1 MVFRLSLFLIVLTG
15 IILVGQDI
23 AATLSAKAALADGAS
38 PYFVTD
44 EALFLYIWVPLVALS
59 ASALFLA
66 PGLIL
71 AWAVR
76 TPSDRFEHWLL
87 KGFTLS
93 LFGVPAIA
101 ALVQVVSGIQMTETA
116 FILLI
121 LMLCLLSLYLF
132 PAHFFEP
139 QMFRGK
145 SWDIIGMILLP
156 LAVLLLM
163 SPKFYWE
170 VLNDDGAHS
179 FLNAM
184 LFIIRG
190 LPFWPPDSG
199 AIGGYPTPKM
209 MTETFMQAGF
219 MRIFGPYEV
228 SIRLAY
234 LPGIS
239 ILFGVMLA
247 LVRPAKTD
255 GGMQAV
261 LGLGLA
267 LLLFSFVMAFNPS
280 YNPYFADIA
289 LPMAREPMILLGVLG
304 YILFFSE
311 QKFGWMAA
319 VSTLGLLTAPNGL
332 LLIGFFLISYFLLT
346 RPFPIRQV
354 IIGGGIALA
363 ILILAS
369 LFEMLLGRFGVMNQ
383 STEFNTDSILNRLRF
398 ITIFETERTLF
409 WLLPSGILPGL
420 ALLAW
425 PWQDKLS
432 KALTLSVIAYVLF
445 FHIQAYRILPHH
457 FTPAMIIPLIVFWR
471 LRLVQAAPTPALVC
485 ALSGLAVS
493 LWISWPETLR
503 PFTLTRNLADRI
515 KFEVEAGTFPD
526 AEEINAVQTLIDEA
540 FPPIWTEAE
549 LEERYMAGAL
559 SVYVH
564 ARMPTLKD
572 TAADYFIRATD
583 TPLHPGESIIGD
595 TVDDWV
601 LVTRDSAIYESD
613 LRNTDQPIS
622 IAPVYHVPFDIIFG
636 RGAREAP
643 YPVWDIARVVG
654 LR

>member
-1 MVFRLSLFLIVLTG
+1 MVFRLSLFLIVLAG
-15 IILVGQDI
+15 ILLAGQDI

-38 PYFVTD
+38 PYFVVND
-44 EALFLYIWVPLVALS
+44 ALFLYIWVPLVTLS

-71 AWAVR
+71 AWGIRA
-76 TPSDRFEHWLL
+76 PGDRFEHWLL

-93 LFGVPAIA
+93 LFGIPTIA
-101 ALVQVVSGIQMTETA
+101 ALVQAVSGVQMTEAA

-121 LMLCLLSLYLF
+121 LLLCVPGLYLF
-132 PAHFFEP
+132 QARSFETE
-139 QMFRGK
+139 MFRGK

-184 LFIIRG
+184 LFMIRG

-209 MTETFMQAGF
+209 MTETFLQSGF

-247 LVRPAKTD
+247 FVRPTKTRGD
-255 GGMQAV
+255 MQTV
-261 LGLGLA
+261 FGLGMA

-289 LPMAREPMILLGVLG
+289 LPMVREPMILLGVLG
-304 YILFFSE
+304 YILFFQE
-311 QKFGWMAA
+311 QKFGWMAI
-319 VSTLGLLTAPNGL
+319 VSTLALFTAPNGF
-332 LLIGFFLISYFLLT
+332 LLIGFFLISFFLLT
-346 RPFPIRQV
+346 RPLPFRQV
-354 IIGGGIALA
+354 TIGGGIAVA
-363 ILILAS
+363 ILIMAS
-369 LFEMLLGRFGVMNQ
+369 LFELLLDRLGLMGL
-383 STEFNTDSILNRLRF
+383 STEFNTSSILNRLRF
-398 ITIFETERTLF
+398 ITIFDTGRILF
-409 WLLPSGILPGL
+409 WLLPCGILPGL

-432 KALTLSVIAYVLF
+432 RALTLSVIAYVLF
-445 FHIQAYRILPHH
+445 FYVQAYRILPHH
-457 FTPAMIIPLIVFWR
+457 FVPAAIIPLIVFWR
-471 LRLVQAAPTPALVC
+471 LRLVQAAPTLALVG
-485 ALSGLAVS
+485 ALAGLAIS
-493 LWISWPETLR
+493 AWISWPETLR
-503 PFTLTRNLADRI
+503 PFTITRHLGHRI
-515 KFEVEAGTFPD
+515 AFETDVAPFPDVEEIGTVEA
-526 AEEINAVQTLIDEA
+526 LIDEA
-540 FPPIWTEAE
+540 FPPIWTQAE
-549 LEERYMAGAL
+549 LEKRYMAGAL
-559 SVYVH
+559 SVYVY
-564 ARMPTLKD
+564 ARIMTPND
-572 TAADYFIRATD
+572 TAADYFVRAVD
-583 TPLHPGESIIGD
+583 APLRADERIIGD
-595 TVDDWV
+595 AIDGRV
-601 LVTRDSAIYESD
+601 LVTRGSAIYESD
-613 LRNTDQPIS
+613 LHNTRVPVS
-622 IAPVYHVPFDIIFG
+622 IAPVYRVSFDVIFG
-636 RGAREAP
+636 RGVRETP
-643 YPVWDIARVVG
+643 HPVWDIAKVLG